1 MDKASAKPDGRQL
14 RSVRT
19 REAVARA
26 MLDLLERGVLRPTVK
41 DVASG
46 AGVSERAVFR
56 HFQDTDSLHLAV
68 AELQFRRIVSKIPPL
83 CESTGPL
90 RKRIAGIVARWTA
103 VNELVT
109 PVRRSANT
117 LAPFSAE
124 ITRRHEWMRS
134 TRKVEIRQTFK
145 VELSR
150 LDRGRR
156 ADVLLIVDW
165 ALAWST
171 WEHHRRYGGASIG
184 RARRVVTKLVQ
195 NELA

>member
-1 MDKASAKPDGRQL
+1 VDKTSVKLDGRQL
-14 RSVRT
+14 RSART

-41 DVASG
+41 DVAVG

-68 AELQFRRIVSKIPPL
+68 AELQVRRIANRVPPL
-83 CESTGPL
+83 PESKASL
-90 RKRIAGIVARWTA
+90 RERIAGIVARWTA

-124 ITRRHEWMRS
+124 ISRRHEWMRS

-145 VELSR
+145 EELAR

-156 ADVLLIVDW
+156 ADALLIVDW

-171 WEHHRRYGGASIG
+171 WEHHRRYSGVSTA
-184 RARRVVTKLVQ
+184 RARRIVTKLIE

>member
-1 MDKASAKPDGRQL
+1 
-14 RSVRT
+14 
-19 REAVARA
+19 

-41 DVASG
+41 DVAVG

-68 AELQFRRIVSKIPPL
+68 AELQVRRIASRVPPL
-83 CESTGPL
+83 PEPEASL
-90 RKRIAGIVARWTA
+90 RERIAGIVARWTA

-124 ITRRHEWMRS
+124 IARRHEWMRS

-145 VELSR
+145 EELAR
-150 LDRGRR
+150 FDRRRR

-171 WEHHRRYGGASIG
+171 WEHHRRYGGASIA
-184 RARRVVTKLVQ
+184 RARRVVTKLVA
-195 NELA
+195 NEFA